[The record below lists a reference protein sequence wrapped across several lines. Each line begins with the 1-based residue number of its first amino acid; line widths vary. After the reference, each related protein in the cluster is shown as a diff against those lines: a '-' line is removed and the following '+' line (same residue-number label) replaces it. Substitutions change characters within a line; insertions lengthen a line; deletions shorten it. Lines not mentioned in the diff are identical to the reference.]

1 MRALPSPC
9 SDEHASILDLFDK
22 KKFTKI
28 NIYRMQYN
36 RFTFEGTCLAP
47 MDETKLAILQV
58 KNVDSCN
65 VLHVGNK
72 RIIRFILPFY

>member
-9 SDEHASILDLFDK
+9 SDEHASILDLFNK
-22 KKFTKI
+22 NVYKI
-28 NIYRMQYN
+28 NIDRMQYN

-47 MDETKLAILQV
+47 KDETKHAILQV

-72 RIIRFILPFY
+72 RIIRFTLPFY

>member
-9 SDEHASILDLFDK
+9 SDEHASILDLFNK
-22 KKFTKI
+22 NVYKI
-28 NIYRMQYN
+28 NIDRMQYN

-47 MDETKLAILQV
+47 MDETKHAILQV
-58 KNVDSCN
+58 INVDPCN

-72 RIIRFILPFY
+72 RIIRFT